1 MSGLSWSR
9 KDFSNRTYQKMLVN
23 YLVFNTNEFW
33 SRSALVC
40 SKIFPEWLQDQ
51 TQRTKYC
58 LQRPQKSKV
67 IKEETL
73 LLIQIDGQ
81 TNWTKEKSDLNESR
95 IGEYS
100 GTVKKGLP
108 HGQGQLCY
116 SHGGKYIG
124 SWKDGKRNGL
134 GTYTYSDGRVSTGN
148 YKNGKKNGNVKI
160 ECPNGDIYE
169 GDFINGS
176 PSGKFTYT
184 NTIGEISEID
194 FKRLKNPSITKE
206 WTPSSSLTNTEDPQR
221 PSDSN
226 MV

>member
-67 IKEETL
+67 TKEDTL

-95 IGEYS
+95 IGKRVEQSKGDYLM
-100 GTVKKGLP
+100 VKVNFAIHMEENILVF
-108 HGQGQLCY
+108 
-116 SHGGKYIG
+116 GKM
-124 SWKDGKRNGL
+124 GK
-134 GTYTYSDGRVSTGN
+134 
-148 YKNGKKNGNVKI
+148 
-160 ECPNGDIYE
+160 E
-169 GDFINGS
+169 
-176 PSGKFTYT
+176 
-184 NTIGEISEID
+184 
-194 FKRLKNPSITKE
+194 
-206 WTPSSSLTNTEDPQR
+206 
-221 PSDSN
+221 